1 MYIVDRMTQ
10 FKPTE
15 QKTMSGEGAPG
26 QSGDR
31 ANCAYAD
38 PLCGFEWESVSNK
51 CVKQKITP
59 QEDEGIEEKKKGID
73 IHPTHEVPS
82 NFSAVDAPTD
92 SITVE
97 GSHFS
102 QAPNSTELGWRS
114 HSGVHFSSAR
124 RRSSVDPPVCA
135 GWVKK
140 VNP

>member
-1 MYIVDRMTQ
+1 MYLLPSNSCDWLSFLLVSTIFDGRQMYIVDRMTQ

-15 QKTMSGEGAPG
+15 QKTMSGEAAPG

-73 IHPTHEVPS
+73 VHPTRGPIQL
-82 NFSAVDAPTD
+82 FSRGCAYGQHHCRGFTLFTGA
-92 SITVE
+92 
-97 GSHFS
+97 
-102 QAPNSTELGWRS
+102 EL
-114 HSGVHFSSAR
+114 
-124 RRSSVDPPVCA
+124 
-135 GWVKK
+135 
-140 VNP
+140 N

>member
-1 MYIVDRMTQ
+1 MTQ

-15 QKTMSGEGAPG
+15 QKTTSGEAAPG

-59 QEDEGIEEKKKGID
+59 QEDEGIEEIRRGSTST
-73 IHPTHEVPS
+73 PQEVPS
-82 NFSAVDAPTD
+82 NFSAVDAPMD

-102 QAPNSTELGWRS
+102 QAPNSTELEWSS

-124 RRSSVDPPVCA
+124 RRSSVNPPVCA